1 MKIVLILLVRSFIG
15 IDDLIGVFQR
25 TDLIKLDFKDMSI
38 FDYPIST
45 FISSV
50 TPFDYSFYYSFN
62 HLVLD

>member
-1 MKIVLILLVRSFIG
+1 MKIVLILLFRSFIG

-50 TPFDYSFYYSFN
+50 TPFD
-62 HLVLD
+62 